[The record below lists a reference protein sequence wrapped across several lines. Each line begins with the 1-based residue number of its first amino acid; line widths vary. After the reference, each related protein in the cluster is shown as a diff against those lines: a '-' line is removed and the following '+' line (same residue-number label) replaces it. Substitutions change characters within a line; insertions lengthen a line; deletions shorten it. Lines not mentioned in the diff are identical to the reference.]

1 MPDLRRREP
10 VKHCIARH
18 IGATDP
24 LLGGEIEPNVGLD
37 VVGVDADTRVVQA
50 PQLQLRQ
57 SVSSLRRPSQPFRSP
72 PVTLG
77 APLAV
82 EQCGAQ
88 RILRVEV
95 PLRRG
100 AFKRSDAFIIA
111 ECGSTAGVFPCGQDP
126 FGIDAI
132 RRFGTVAPSSWRNT
146 QRSSF
151 GRSAKVGECGK
162 HADACDQERSQA
174 YRDDREARTFRT
186 DCPEDAAA
194 LAATVPGLKRV
205 ASGVIVLPGS

>member
-10 VKHCIARH
+10 VKDCIARH

-24 LLGGEIEPNVGLD
+24 LLGGEIEPDVSLH
-37 VVGVDADTRVVQA
+37 VVGFDADARAVQA

-82 EQCGAQ
+82 EQSGGQ

-95 PLRRG
+95 PVRRG

-111 ECGSTAGVFPCGQDP
+111 ECGSTTGVFPCCQDP
-126 FGIDAI
+126 FCIDAI
-132 RRFGTVAPSSWRNT
+132 RRFGTVAPSIRRNI
-146 QRSSF
+146 QRSAF
-151 GRSAKVGECGK
+151 RRSAEVGDCGK
-162 HADACDQERSQA
+162 RADTCDQERSHS

-194 LAATVPGLKRV
+194 LAASLPGMKRV
-205 ASGVIVLPGS
+205 ASVVVVLPGS